1 VKEQLQKVNKEEKEE
16 SDSEK
21 EKIELSD
28 ILLDDKQIVNDMK
41 NVDIT

>member
-1 VKEQLQKVNKEEKEE
+1 MAPEPSQEVKEQLQKVNKEEKEE

-28 ILLDDKQIVNDMK
+28 ILLDDK
-41 NVDIT
+41 

>member
-1 VKEQLQKVNKEEKEE
+1 MKEQLQKVNKEEKEE